1 MGLTYAN
8 ITLSNPRDESLKP
21 IVVKALVD
29 TGALYL
35 CLPEHVVNQLGL
47 QIHETREVTLA
58 DGKTRTCPYVGPVE
72 IHFDNRMS
80 FVGAMMLGDEVLLGA
95 IPMEDLD
102 VVVHPSTQ
110 TLIVNPANPN
120 MACGKV
126 K

>member
-8 ITLSNPRDESLKP
+8 ITLSNPVDESLKP
-21 IVVKALVD
+21 IIVKALVD

-35 CLPEHVVNQLGL
+35 CLPEHVVRQLGL
-47 QIHETREVTLA
+47 KQYEVREVTLA
-58 DGKTRTCPYVGPVE
+58 DGKSQTCPYVGPVE
-72 IHFDNRMS
+72 IRFENRMS
-80 FVGAMMLGDEVLLGA
+80 FVGALMLGDEVLLGA

-102 VVVHPSTQ
+102 VVINPLLQ
-110 TLIVNPANPN
+110 TLTVNPANPN

>member
-35 CLPEHVVNQLGL
+35 CLPEHVVNQLKL
-47 QIHETREVTLA
+47 KIHEDREVTFA
-58 DGKTRTCPYVGPVE
+58 DGKKQTCSYVGPVE
-72 IHFDNRMS
+72 IRFDNRMC

-102 VVVHPSTQ
+102 VIVHPQTQ
-110 TLIVNPANPN
+110 TLVVNPENPN

>member
-8 ITLSNPRDESLKP
+8 ITLSNPRDQSLSP
-21 IVVKALVD
+21 ITVRALVD

-35 CLPEHVVNQLGL
+35 CLPEHIATQLKL
-47 QIHETREVTLA
+47 EKLIDREVTLA
-58 DGKTRTCPYVGPVE
+58 NNSTYSLPYVGPIE
-72 IHFDNRMS
+72 LRFENRAS
-80 FVGAMMLGDEVLLGA
+80 FVGAMVLGDEVLLGA

-102 VVVHPSTQ
+102 VVVNPLLQ
-110 TLIVNPANPN
+110 TLTVNPANPN